1 MKIKKRKYF
10 IIKGGKMKKVLL
22 FLTLGLFVFSNLS
35 AQSLEETIEDLS
47 GKAAEG
53 YVGPIVSAFGTNLNG
68 GWFHKAPKS
77 KFLNVDIELGIVFMG
92 TTFPDEAK
100 TFDITGNFRF
110 TQEQATTMT
119 QDFYDPNFPELQNAL
134 IEAIMNQDFEVGING
149 PTIVGPNFDELTG
162 DNQIEVTF
170 PGEDITV
177 EYIDPNSGIT
187 ITETVTVQSTS
198 IPLGIGGLLEDMPM
212 LPLMTPQLSVGTV
225 YGTKL
230 IVRYLP
236 PMDLGEELGEFNYS
250 GFGIQ
255 HNPKAWVFL
264 PIPVDICASFFT
276 QKMVLGNYI
285 KASATAFGINVS
297 KQFGFRML
305 NITPYAGLLME
316 NSKMEFSYEYVIGE
330 NPVTGQPMD
339 PQEIKFEIEGENS
352 GRLTLGTSFRL
363 GVFNINADYNI
374 GAYNSITAG
383 FGLGF

>member
-1 MKIKKRKYF
+1 MRK
-10 IIKGGKMKKVLL
+10 LL
-22 FLTLGLFVFSNLS
+22 IFLIAGLFVFSNLF
-35 AQSLEETIEDLS
+35 AQTLEETIEDLS

-77 KFLNVDIELGIVFMG
+77 KVFNIDIEFGVVFMG
-92 TTFPDEAK
+92 TTFPDDAK
-100 TFDITGNFRF
+100 DFDVTGKFRF
-110 TQEQATTMT
+110 TEDQAEQIA
-119 QDFYDPNFPELQNAL
+119 QNSNFNPGYPGYEELVTAL
-134 IEAIMNQDFEVGING
+134 ISQDLIIGIHG
-149 PTIVGPNFDELTG
+149 ATIVGPEDDHVMLEFPAQTLTIDVAG
-162 DNQIEVTF
+162 SSTEF
-170 PGEDITV
+170 PLSQFT
-177 EYIDPNSGIT
+177 IDS
-187 ITETVTVQSTS
+187 
-198 IPLGIGGLLEDMPM
+198 GIGGLLEDMPM
-212 LPLMTPQLSVGTV
+212 LPLIAPQLSVGSV

-236 PMDLGEELGEFNYS
+236 PMDLGEGLGEFNYS

-255 HNPKAWVFL
+255 HNPKAWAPL

-285 KASATAFGINVS
+285 EASATAFGINVS

-305 NITPYAGLLME
+305 NVTPYAGLMLE
-316 NSKMEFSYEYVIGE
+316 SSKMEFSYEYVLGT

-339 PQEIKFEIEGENS
+339 PLPINFEIAGENS
-352 GRLTLGTSFRL
+352 GRFTIGTSLRL